1 MAKVAVIAGTGLCD
15 PKFLENMEKLSIE
28 TPYGKPSYL
37 LKGKIDGRE
46 VILLVR
52 HGKKHEYPPHRVNYR
67 ANIWALK
74 ELGVERVI
82 SVSAVG
88 IINPKI
94 SPGDF
99 VIVDQFIDFTKQRPF
114 TFYDGSEVYH
124 VDFTQPYC
132 PEMRNTIIKKAREL
146 GISFHEKGVY
156 VCTEGPRYE
165 TPAEIKMFKLLGAD
179 VVGMTNVPECV
190 LARELCICYA
200 AICVGTNYAAGMQ
213 SRLTSDE
220 VVDMMERKGK
230 ELKILLREVLKN
242 LPEERRCICKDA
254 LKNAKIE
261 K

>member
-1 MAKVAVIAGTGLCD
+1 MPRVAIIAGTGLCD
-15 PKFLENMEKLSIE
+15 PKFLRDAKELQVE

-37 LKGKIDGRE
+37 LRGKIEQVE
-46 VILLVR
+46 VIFLAR
-52 HGKKHEYPPHRVNYR
+52 HGKRHEYPPHRVNYR

-74 ELGVERVI
+74 ELGVERI
-82 SVSAVG
+82 IAVSAVG

-99 VIVDQFIDFTKQRPF
+99 VIIDQFIDFTKQRPF
-114 TFYDGSEVYH
+114 TFYDGPEVYH

-132 PEMRNTIIKKAREL
+132 PEIRSVIIEAAKKL
-146 GISFHEKGVY
+146 NIHVHEKGVY

-165 TPAEIKMFKLLGAD
+165 TPAEINMFKLLGAD

-200 AICVGTNYAAGMQ
+200 AICIGTNYAAGMQ
-213 SRLTSDE
+213 SKLTSDE
-220 VVDMMERKGK
+220 VVEMMKEKEE
-230 ELKILLREVLKN
+230 ELKLLLKEVLKS
-242 LPEERRCICKDA
+242 LPEERKCICKNA
-254 LKNAKIE
+254 LKNAKIT